1 MKHDSDATEPVSRDV
16 ARPSRGARGLKPPA
30 REFPAYS
37 VTLDGKALAVG
48 EHLQVAPRVTFTRR
62 C

>member
-1 MKHDSDATEPVSRDV
+1 
-16 ARPSRGARGLKPPA
+16 LKPPA

>member
-1 MKHDSDATEPVSRDV
+1 LA
-16 ARPSRGARGLKPPA
+16 GAELLKGHLVLHCQTVHHQVDDPGI
-30 REFPAYS
+30 EFPAYS
-37 VTLDGKALAVG
+37 ATFDGKALAVG